1 MTVSKYE
8 QIDGNVVIYSN
19 SPNSPSGYGRQTA
32 QLVEKMKRHGLDVA
46 VSCNFGQQGEFGEY
60 STPYGKVTLY
70 PQSYTGYSQ
79 DMIAPNFK
87 HFTQNSK
94 KPSMLLTLFDT
105 WVLNDYPALKDLEIH
120 SWTPLDHTFIAPG
133 VYEWVKRDN
142 VKPIAM
148 SPDGKLQMHQVG
160 IEAPYIPHTIDQKI
174 YKPGQKID
182 KVSGREFLKVDED
195 AYVFG
200 MVSANKANKYI
211 HRKAFAEAILAFAL
225 HVKENP
231 KSILYLHTEWSS
243 VVGGFDLNR
252 LLRICGVPSENVRF
266 PDNLRFRYG
275 FSDKEMAAIY
285 EGIDCLLAPSY
296 GEGFMV
302 PLIEAASL
310 GCQIIT
316 VNYTAPKDLVSEDAI
331 KIDGQPFWDE
341 ILGTWFMIPSVN
353 QMKEAMNHMSQREGR
368 SEANME
374 FSKQFNIEKVWM
386 QKWLPYIKENL
397 K

>member
-1 MTVSKYE
+1 MTISKYE
-8 QIDGNVVIYSN
+8 QIDADVMIYSN
-19 SPNSPSGYGRQTA
+19 SPKAPSGYGRQVA
-32 QLVEKMKRHGLDVA
+32 QLVEKMKRHGMNVA
-46 VSCNFGQQGEFGEY
+46 VSCNYGQQGEFGEY
-60 STPYGKVTLY
+60 KTPFGKVTLY

-79 DMIAPNFK
+79 DMIAPNFE
-87 HFTQNSK
+87 HFTKGSK
-94 KPSMLLTLFDT
+94 RPKMLLTLFDT
-105 WVLNDYPALKDLEIH
+105 WILNGYPQLEKLDIH
-120 SWTPLDHTFIAPG
+120 SWTPVDHTFLAQG
-133 VYEWVKRDN
+133 VLEWVRRDN

-160 IEAPYIPHTIDQKI
+160 IDAPYIPHTIDPKI

-182 KVSGREFLKVDED
+182 GKSGREFLGVDDD
-195 AYVFG
+195 AYIFG

-211 HRKAFAEAILAFAL
+211 HRKAFAEAILAFGL
-225 HVKENP
+225 HVRDNP
-231 KSILYLHTEWSS
+231 KSILYLHTEWSN

-252 LLRICGVPSENVRF
+252 LLKVCGVPAENVRF

-275 FSDKEMAAIY
+275 FSDKEMAALY
-285 EGIDCLLAPSY
+285 DGIDCLLAPSY

-302 PLIEAASL
+302 PLIEAASV

-331 KIDGQPFWDE
+331 KVDGQPFWDE

-353 QMKEAMNHMSQREGR
+353 QMKEAMKHMITREGK
-368 SEANME
+368 SKKNLE
-374 FSKQFNIEKVWM
+374 FAKQFNIETVWM
-386 QKWLPYIKENL
+386 HKWLPYIKENL

>member
-8 QIDGNVVIYSN
+8 QLNGNVLIYSN
-19 SPNSPSGYGRQTA
+19 SPKAPSGYGRQTA
-32 QLVEKMKRHGLDVA
+32 QLVEKMKRHGLNVA

-60 STPYGKVTLY
+60 KTSYGDVTLY
-70 PQSYTGYSQ
+70 PQSYSGYSQ
-79 DMIAPNFK
+79 DMIAPNFY
-87 HFTQNSK
+87 HFTQNSD

-105 WVLNDYPALKDLEIH
+105 WILNGYSALDDLNIH
-120 SWTPLDHTFIAPG
+120 SWTPLDHTFISPG
-133 VYEWVKRDN
+133 VLDWVKREN

-148 SPDGKLQMHQVG
+148 APDGQKQMQQVG
-160 IEAPYIPHTIDQKI
+160 IESEYIPHTIDQKI
-174 YKPGQKID
+174 YKKGQKID
-182 KVSGREFLKVDED
+182 GKSGRDFLKVDQD

-200 MVSANKANKYI
+200 MVSANKSNKYI
-211 HRKAFAEAILAFAL
+211 HRKAFAEAILAFGL
-225 HVKENP
+225 HVRDHPN
-231 KSILYLHTEWSS
+231 SILYLHTEWSNA
-243 VVGGFDLNR
+243 VGGFDLPR
-252 LLRICGVPSENVRF
+252 LLKICGVPDKNVRF

-275 FSDKEMAAIY
+275 FSDQEMAAIY
-285 EGIDCLLAPSY
+285 EGIDCLFAPSY

-341 ILGTWFMIPSVN
+341 ILGSWFMVPSVN
-353 QMKEAMNHMSQREGR
+353 QMKEALNHMSQRPGK
-368 SEANME
+368 SKKNLE

-386 QKWLPYIKENL
+386 EKWLPYLKENL
-397 K
+397 N

>member
-1 MTVSKYE
+1 M
-8 QIDGNVVIYSN
+8 IYSN
-19 SPNSPSGYGRQTA
+19 SPTSPSGYGRQVA
-32 QLVEKMKRHGLDVA
+32 QLVEKMKRHGMNVA

-60 STPYGKVTLY
+60 KTPFGKVTLY

-79 DMIAPNFK
+79 DMIAPNFE
-87 HFTQNSK
+87 HFTKGSK
-94 KPSMLLTLFDT
+94 RPKMLLTLFDT
-105 WVLNDYPALKDLEIH
+105 WILNGYPQLEKLDIH
-120 SWTPLDHTFIAPG
+120 SWTPVDHTFLAQG
-133 VYEWVKRDN
+133 VLEWVRRDN

-160 IEAPYIPHTIDQKI
+160 IDAPYIPHTIDPKI

-182 KVSGREFLKVDED
+182 GKSGREFLGVDDD

-211 HRKAFAEAILAFAL
+211 HRKAFAEAILAFGL
-225 HVKENP
+225 HVRDNP
-231 KSILYLHTEWSS
+231 KSILYLHTEWSN

-252 LLRICGVPSENVRF
+252 LLKVCGVPAENVRF

-275 FSDKEMAAIY
+275 FSDKEMAALY
-285 EGIDCLLAPSY
+285 DGIDCLLAPSY

-302 PLIEAASL
+302 PLIEAASV

-316 VNYTAPKDLVSEDAI
+316 VNYTAPKDLVSEDAV

-353 QMKEAMNHMSQREGR
+353 QMKEAMKHMITREGK
-368 SEANME
+368 SKKNLE
-374 FSKQFNIEKVWM
+374 FAKQFNIETVWM
-386 QKWLPYIKENL
+386 HKWLPYIKENL